1 MSAPTGSMDQ
11 AYLALLRELLEHGT
25 PRSDRTGTGT
35 RSLFGRLLRHDLQ
48 TGFPL
53 LTTKRL
59 HVKSILYE
67 LLWFLRGDSNIRF
80 LTDHGVSIWNEWA
93 TAEGELGPVYGVQ
106 WRAWQGPAGVR
117 FDQIAA
123 LVRGIRTRPHSRRH
137 ILSAWNVADLPDE
150 SQSPQANAAAGRM
163 ALAPCHMIYQ
173 FYVGAGTLSC
183 MMTQR
188 SCDVYLGLPYNA
200 ASTAF
205 LTCMLAQQCELEPGE
220 VIYSLGDAHLYS
232 NHLEQARLQL
242 TREPRALPQLKFARR
257 PPTMFEYEYADFE
270 LAGYEPHPHIAAPIS
285 K

>member
-1 MSAPTGSMDQ
+1 MDQ

-35 RSLFGRLLRHDLQ
+35 LSLFGRLLRHDLR

-93 TAEGELGPVYGVQ
+93 TPEGELGPVYGVQ
-106 WRAWQGPAGVR
+106 WRAWQGPAGAR

-123 LVRGIRTRPHSRRH
+123 LVRGIRARPHSRRH
-137 ILSAWNVADLPDE
+137 ILSAWNVAALPDE

-257 PPTMFEYEYADFE
+257 PPTMFEYQYADFE